1 MKSQKMKSQ
10 KMKSQK
16 MKSQKMKLKNNI
28 SKLLGALIIIFALTF
43 STNAN
48 AIASGQNIANSISLV
63 ITSANIAT
71 VTGDFQKKKKKKC
84 RKCGRRKH
92 RGSCKGGGNNGGGNN
107 GGGNNGGGDSIP
119 LDGGLSILL
128 LGAAA
133 FGVKKLRDTKK

>member
-1 MKSQKMKSQ
+1 
-10 KMKSQK
+10 

-107 GGGNNGGGDSIP
+107 GGGDSIP

>member
-1 MKSQKMKSQ
+1 
-10 KMKSQK
+10 MKSQK

-107 GGGNNGGGDSIP
+107 GGGDSIP

>member
-10 KMKSQK
+10 KMKS
-16 MKSQKMKLKNNI
+16 KNNI

-71 VTGDFQKKKKKKC
+71 VTGDFQKKKKKKKKKC

-92 RGSCKGGGNNGGGNN
+92 RGSCKGGGNN

>member
-1 MKSQKMKSQ
+1 
-10 KMKSQK
+10 MKSQK

-92 RGSCKGGGNNGGGNN
+92 RGSCKGGGNNGGG
-107 GGGNNGGGDSIP
+107 DSIP

-133 FGVKKLRDTKK
+133 FGVKKLRDTKKQENTFNIKLIIEL

>member
-1 MKSQKMKSQ
+1 MKSQKMKA
-10 KMKSQK
+10 
-16 MKSQKMKLKNNI
+16 KNNI

-71 VTGDFQKKKKKKC
+71 VTGDFQKKKKKKKKKC

-92 RGSCKGGGNNGGGNN
+92 RGSCKGGGNN

>member
-1 MKSQKMKSQ
+1 MKSKKMKSQ
-10 KMKSQK
+10 
-16 MKSQKMKLKNNI
+16 NNI

-71 VTGDFQKKKKKKC
+71 VTGDFQKKKKKKKKKC

-92 RGSCKGGGNNGGGNN
+92 RGSCKGGGNN

>member
-1 MKSQKMKSQ
+1 
-10 KMKSQK
+10 
-16 MKSQKMKLKNNI
+16 MKLKNNI

-92 RGSCKGGGNNGGGNN
+92 RGSCKGGGNNGGG
-107 GGGNNGGGDSIP
+107 DSIP

>member
-1 MKSQKMKSQ
+1 
-10 KMKSQK
+10 MKSQK

-71 VTGDFQKKKKKKC
+71 VTGDFQKKKKKKKKKC

-92 RGSCKGGGNNGGGNN
+92 RGSCKGGGNN

>member
-1 MKSQKMKSQ
+1 MKSQ

-92 RGSCKGGGNNGGGNN
+92 RGSCKGGGNNGGG
-107 GGGNNGGGDSIP
+107 DSIP

>member
-1 MKSQKMKSQ
+1 
-10 KMKSQK
+10 

-71 VTGDFQKKKKKKC
+71 VTGDFQKKKKKKKKKC

-92 RGSCKGGGNNGGGNN
+92 RGSCKGGGNN

>member
-1 MKSQKMKSQ
+1 
-10 KMKSQK
+10 
-16 MKSQKMKLKNNI
+16 MKLKNNI

-107 GGGNNGGGDSIP
+107 GGGDSIP

>member
-1 MKSQKMKSQ
+1 MKSKKMKS
-10 KMKSQK
+10 
-16 MKSQKMKLKNNI
+16 KNNI

-71 VTGDFQKKKKKKC
+71 VTGDFQKKKKKKKKKC

-92 RGSCKGGGNNGGGNN
+92 RGSCK

>member
-16 MKSQKMKLKNNI
+16 RKLKNNI

-107 GGGNNGGGDSIP
+107 GGGDSIP

>member
-1 MKSQKMKSQ
+1 MKSQ

-107 GGGNNGGGDSIP
+107 GGGDSIP